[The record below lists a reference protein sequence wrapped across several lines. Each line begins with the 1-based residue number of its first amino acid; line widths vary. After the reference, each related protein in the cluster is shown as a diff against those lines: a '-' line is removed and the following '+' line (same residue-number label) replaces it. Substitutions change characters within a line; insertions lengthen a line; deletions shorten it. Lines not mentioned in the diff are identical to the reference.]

1 MVPHHIIGIIG
12 LQHPRWSYGP
22 TVHPQETSDVLFRF
36 TQSSGYNEPQIATG
50 LYTVYVYVYYI
61 YIYLFIYYIIY
72 IHIYLFYI

>member
-36 TQSSGYNEPQIATG
+36 TQSSGTMNHR
-50 LYTVYVYVYYI
+50 LRLVYTQYMYMYII